1 MKIKL
6 TQSIRDLI
14 CHKRNLMQ
22 ISQNTLA
29 EKVGISQQAY
39 QRIESGINKYC
50 DREVIKKICNELDVN
65 WSNVL
70 TDESVQKSYRL
81 PADIISKIQLLQK
94 QKNLSSETEALLYIL
109 DIFFNNEDFKNIRY
123 EIEEF
128 LEDIVNKTFIKQMKK
143 MGREV
148 EKYENVLKMIESQEG
163 INTLQYLTEYE
174 MELYKKIHAKKGR

>member
-1 MKIKL
+1 M
-6 TQSIRDLI
+6 
-14 CHKRNLMQ
+14 
-22 ISQNTLA
+22 
-29 EKVGISQQAY
+29 
-39 QRIESGINKYC
+39 
-50 DREVIKKICNELDVN
+50 
-65 WSNVL
+65 
-70 TDESVQKSYRL
+70 
-81 PADIISKIQLLQK
+81 
-94 QKNLSSETEALLYIL
+94 YIL